1 MATTPTRKI
10 VIFSGGSA
18 ANSLVDVFNEVIDNN
33 SCTLSYVI
41 PISDNG
47 GSSSELIRVFGG
59 PGIGDIRS
67 MTFPDSTSSSCFYSC
82 PRLWSQLSG
91 SCLFLQFCS
100 CSSETRAYYTVIPP
114 HFIDHFPFQGYLTS
128 F

>member
-10 VIFSGGSA
+10 VVFSGGSA

-33 SCTLSYVI
+33 ACTLTYVI

-67 MTFPDSTSSSCFYSC
+67 MAVFELHINFCISTLLQTSISMV
-82 PRLWSQLSG
+82 RLMPISPILH
-91 SCLFLQFCS
+91 LF
-100 CSSETRAYYTVIPP
+100 
-114 HFIDHFPFQGYLTS
+114 
-128 F
+128 

>member
-1 MATTPTRKI
+1 MAATPTRKI
-10 VIFSGGSA
+10 VVFSGGSA

-67 MTFPDSTSSSCFYSC
+67 MTIS
-82 PRLWSQLSG
+82 RLHVIFM
-91 SCLFLQFCS
+91 FLQLLRTLVTIVGLMS
-100 CSSETRAYYTVIPP
+100 IS
-114 HFIDHFPFQGYLTS
+114 PFLKL
-128 F
+128 

>member
-10 VIFSGGSA
+10 VVFSGGSA

-67 MTFPDSTSSSCFYSC
+67 MTIS
-82 PRLWSQLSG
+82 RLCVIFMLLQL
-91 SCLFLQFCS
+91 LQTLVAIVGLMS
-100 CSSETRAYYTVIPP
+100 ISPIL
-114 HFIDHFPFQGYLTS
+114 HL
-128 F
+128 